1 VNALGP
7 IAVAIPIA
15 AAAILIA
22 VLDRLGRRVA
32 ETLSLAACVA
42 TLGCCLVLVVRA
54 ATVGPIVTW
63 LGGWGPGNPVALGIA
78 FEIDLASAAVG
89 SLASAVVLAA
99 VVFSRQYFE
108 RVGAIFYVMVLAM
121 LGAMVAFA
129 FTADAFDLFVFYEIF
144 SVAAYALSAYRN
156 TTKSAFTG
164 ALQFALTNT
173 VAGLCI
179 LFAII
184 LLEGRTGELNL
195 ATIGHALAGDP
206 APPMLLAV
214 TLGAVAIG
222 LFTRGAIAPV
232 HFWIDEVHASAPTPL
247 CIVLTGA
254 MLPLALYG
262 FERMYWE
269 MFSQAVPPSPAL
281 AGLLAGFGI
290 ISAAVGSIMCLRE
303 TRLKRAIAFS
313 SVAHGGVA
321 VAAFAGFT
329 AQAIGGA
336 ALYIVGYAFGGAAL
350 FAATSIVRSLIGRD
364 VHVRDSIGV
373 GRQLRLT
380 RIVFALGVADVGG
393 VFVAGRSAVVAGG
406 LSPVLQSVVQSA
418 EILVA
423 AATGGAFVRAFW
435 LIFVAHR
442 PGAAIERTGSI
453 PAFLLGPALGL
464 ALAPIAIS
472 LWPHAS
478 DVATTAAAAL
488 IDVRRYGDAL
498 RRSGGP
504 PPTIDALA
512 MPPAWAWLGPLGALG
527 VGAATLTRARPM
539 RALRIGLARFGPF
552 RRLVRLHDG
561 NAGEYVGWVVGSV
574 AVAASICTL
583 AAR

>member
-15 AAAILIA
+15 TAAILIA

-54 ATVGPIVTW
+54 ATVGPVVTW

-184 LLEGRTGELNL
+184 LLEGRTGELNF
-195 ATIGHALAGDP
+195 ATIGHALAGDH
-206 APPMLLAV
+206 APRMLLAV

-281 AGLLAGFGI
+281 TGLLAGFGI
-290 ISAAVGSIMCLRE
+290 LSAVVGSIMCLRE

-321 VAAFAGFT
+321 VAAFAGCT

-336 ALYIVGYAFGGAAL
+336 ALYVVGYAFGGAAL
-350 FAATSIVRSLIGRD
+350 FAATSIVSSRTGRD
-364 VHVRDSIGV
+364 VDTRDSIGV

-393 VFVAGRSAVVAGG
+393 VFVTGRSAVVAGG
-406 LSPVLQSVVQSA
+406 LSPVLQSVVLGA

-435 LIFVAHR
+435 LIFVARR
-442 PGAAIERTGSI
+442 PGATIERSGSI

-464 ALAPIAIS
+464 ALTPIVIS
-472 LWPHAS
+472 LWPHAP
-478 DVATTAAAAL
+478 DVATTAAAML

-498 RRSGGP
+498 LRSGGP
-504 PPTIDALA
+504 PPTTDALA
-512 MPPAWAWLGPLGALG
+512 VAPVWAWLGPLGALG

-539 RALRIGLARFGPF
+539 RALRVGLARFGPF

-583 AAR
+583 AKR